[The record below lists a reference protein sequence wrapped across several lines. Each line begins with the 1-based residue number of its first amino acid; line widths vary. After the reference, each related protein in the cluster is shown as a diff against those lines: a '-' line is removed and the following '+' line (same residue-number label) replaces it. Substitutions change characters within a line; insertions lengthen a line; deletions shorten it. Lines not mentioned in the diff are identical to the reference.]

1 MRSANENAG
10 VNQAQRTYT
19 RLAGILL
26 LGAIIIAIGAGAILS
41 NIAGNGTFPRLS
53 HGQLIQTP
61 GNGSRL
67 GATDA
72 GGSGR

>member
-53 HGQLIQTP
+53 HGQLNRTP
-61 GNGSRL
+61 ANGSRRWAMA
-67 GATDA
+67 G